1 MTKLMPEKS
10 CPSTTGHAHRIGAGV
25 SWICGFFGWLLLRI
39 VPMKFIAIFH
49 HQLGDRCFLELLPS
63 IWSAN
68 PRFAKNP
75 FSQATVQTKATAKVA
90 SPAKAEAKAL
100 WEWWLF
106 WKGPNNFEST
116 VLQVFGC
123 IHVQFI
129 MVYTL
134 EQWDENGLF
143 RVYGGLY
150 YPLMQGL
157 QILDELPSLK
167 PTARAPKSGWLENQ
181 FPFEMAYFQ
190 GRNASFREGRLS
202 KWYVLVLKPV
212 VLLGDNGNGWFKF
225 TWLDYINTK
234 ETRPKHL
241 WEISNWDGSH
251 SLFKTMLSRILQ
263 TWDMTLDEKDKRIK
277 GSSKD
282 DAYQTMSK

>member
-1 MTKLMPEKS
+1 MS
-10 CPSTTGHAHRIGAGV
+10 CPLVFVQKILPKEALMLRSPSCNCHCRAAVPRDLVVHRDDPKMTERTAWERSEVHDSHRSAALKLWTDMRVFIYHH
-25 SWICGFFGWLLLRI
+25 
-39 VPMKFIAIFH
+39 VPSLK
-49 HQLGDRCFLELLPS
+49 
-63 IWSAN
+63 IW
-68 PRFAKNP
+68 KK
-75 FSQATVQTKATAKVA
+75 T
-90 SPAKAEAKAL
+90 
-100 WEWWLF
+100 W
-106 WKGPNNFEST
+106 
-116 VLQVFGC
+116 
-123 IHVQFI
+123 
-129 MVYTL
+129 
-134 EQWDENGLF
+134 LF

-157 QILDELPSLK
+157 QILDKLPSLK
-167 PTARAPKSGWLENQ
+167 LTAKAPKSGWLENQ

-225 TWLDYINTK
+225 TWLDYINTE
-234 ETRPKHL
+234 ETSPKRL

-251 SLFKTMLSRILQ
+251 SPFKTMLSRILQ